1 MRSAGR
7 TRKTSQDR
15 PLPQPWA
22 VAEERSPTPP
32 SLRRGKQNRSTSPG
46 IRLILASRRSWA
58 TGTQSRAWPSSL
70 LPSSRRSRW
79 PSSKRQNLRASRCSS
94 STGACNPQAPRPP
107 AALVHWC
114 TRACTRA
121 LVRSCARALG
131 ARPHRYQVAPQS
143 QEAQPAPVPSAGGL
157 TSSSSGTLS
166 STSCSCTR
174 RMEAPTGHSTPSAE
188 KRASAA
194 QGTAGALLGTP
205 TPHGHPGS

>member
-1 MRSAGR
+1 MPPKAEWCPQRRGAAEVERRAGEKTYDFSPCDFFLQFFRVRTRRSPVDEQNGPDYVVVPNFGLTLGDAPGGLRSAGR

-15 PLPQPWA
+15 ALPQPWV

-58 TGTQSRAWPSSL
+58 TGTQSQAWPSSL

-121 LVRSCARALG
+121 LVHSCARALG
-131 ARPHRYQVAPQS
+131 TRPHRYQVAP
-143 QEAQPAPVPSAGGL
+143 
-157 TSSSSGTLS
+157 
-166 STSCSCTR
+166 
-174 RMEAPTGHSTPSAE
+174 
-188 KRASAA
+188 
-194 QGTAGALLGTP
+194 
-205 TPHGHPGS
+205 